1 MTKEEI
7 YKASD
12 VLNTILDNYLHG
24 GEAAEVVTK
33 FEDELIKSIFTKEE
47 PVSNVVDDSDIS
59 CDAELCAIH
68 TSCKYFNLNKK
79 CNVNHCIGGLPLQL
93 KQKKEE
99 PVSEDLEAEIKDYD
113 KSVNPQGD
121 LETLHNVARYFAQW
135 GARWQREHMMANAF
149 TFTKE
154 HDTACILASEC
165 LRNHGWFN
173 RERDFNGLWRHL
185 SCVDELFEGKFS
197 GKTKVIVIKED

>member
-68 TSCKYFNLNKK
+68 TSCKYFNPNKK

-99 PVSEDLEAEIKDYD
+99 PVSEDLEEAAITAAYEDMQGRQIMEESNENRQLYSRIFRRGFKAGDKWQKQQIKKAMDLGEPPYLI
-113 KSVNPQGD
+113 SVEQAYYRTLKL
-121 LETLHNVARYFAQW
+121 LE
-135 GARWQREHMMANAF
+135 E
-149 TFTKE
+149 
-154 HDTACILASEC
+154 
-165 LRNHGWFN
+165 
-173 RERDFNGLWRHL
+173 
-185 SCVDELFEGKFS
+185 
-197 GKTKVIVIKED
+197 

>member
-47 PVSNVVDDSDIS
+47 PVS
-59 CDAELCAIH
+59 
-68 TSCKYFNLNKK
+68 
-79 CNVNHCIGGLPLQL
+79 
-93 KQKKEE
+93 
-99 PVSEDLEAEIKDYD
+99 EDLEAEIKDYD

-135 GARWQREHMMANAF
+135 GARWQREQMMANAF

-197 GKTKVIVIKED
+197 GKTKVIVVKED